1 MKSIKLI
8 SQDKSHQMNSYY
20 ELDYGLFKVEANVY
34 SNAYSLNESIKE
46 IYEHDIHEVEFD
58 FHVNDKRCNV
68 DGFRELYNKL
78 FGDKFKDFILELE
91 EKVRSKYFEDTI
103 YTDINSISSNLA
115 SECLDKL
122 IAANDFKSSTVIIH
136 RKKLLYTDVRYVRLL
151 AKKAGRLDIL
161 NCKSV
166 NNPDGPTE
174 DREVY
179 IINIEKA

>member
-20 ELDYGLFKVEANVY
+20 ELDYGLFK
-34 SNAYSLNESIKE
+34 
-46 IYEHDIHEVEFD
+46 EV
-58 FHVNDKRCNV
+58 
-68 DGFRELYNKL
+68 
-78 FGDKFKDFILELE
+78 ILELE

-151 AKKAGRLDIL
+151 AKKAGKLDIL

-174 DREVY
+174 EFYWEPNLEFTKFYFEMEVQFGNLY
-179 IINIEKA
+179 ELDLEFLNKVIWLYHEFNIDQK